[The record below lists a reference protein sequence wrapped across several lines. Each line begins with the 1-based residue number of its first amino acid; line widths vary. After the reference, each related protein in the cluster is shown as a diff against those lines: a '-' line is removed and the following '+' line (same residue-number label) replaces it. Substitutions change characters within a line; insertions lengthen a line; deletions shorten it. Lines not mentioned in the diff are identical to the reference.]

1 MEDKEI
7 NKLFRETQDKYGVSS
22 KKLAD
27 AVGITTKHLSQFRN
41 GHTNIPTNLLWQLL
55 EEMNNFSPG
64 AKNYFAEKLA
74 GQSKPLKV
82 EVDLEKTIN
91 ELGEMDLLRIWDV
104 ANQRVIGLYKDIY
117 NSKVEQN
124 RSSHPLAS

>member
-22 KKLAD
+22 KALAE
-27 AVGITTKHLSQFRN
+27 AVDITTKHLSQFRN

-55 EEMNNFSPG
+55 EEMNNLKPG

-74 GQSKPLKV
+74 GRSKPLKV

-91 ELGEMDLLRIWDV
+91 ELEASDLLRIWDL
-104 ANQRVIGLYKDIY
+104 ANKRVLGLCQDIY
-117 NSKVEQN
+117 PAGVEAETTQ
-124 RSSHPLAS
+124 PLAS